1 MGEMRSDEGVRSRQ
15 TFYVALKSFAATG
28 KFSRASVLPVCE
40 LMERQTGSE
49 ILESHEGEILS
60 ALFEPF
66 CQKKEAST
74 AIVYA
79 SA

>member
-40 LMERQTGSE
+40 LQTGSE